1 MKQTFQYVA
10 STAVPPPTPPSDHR
24 HTPAWIE
31 VNVTSNASI
40 CDSACACAELE
51 MEEFIF
57 YRFFRNTSLALTA
70 AIVSAKQFGV
80 EWNTLLKFVIYNAM
94 QETRVRIQMSDK
106 K

>member
-1 MKQTFQYVA
+1 MCRIWQIIGQPVQDWPNGT
-10 STAVPPPTPPSDHR
+10 
-24 HTPAWIE
+24 
-31 VNVTSNASI
+31 
-40 CDSACACAELE
+40 E

-80 EWNTLLKFVIYNAM
+80 ELNTLLKFVIYNAM